1 MENQNEVFLKIIKYL
16 KDSSLHFIHLRFYMI
31 ISNQR
36 KMALVLGNG
45 MFTVGILSIE
55 IDIKIENKE
64 VIAVVKKEIQNHFDY
79 FINFNLNINFNR
91 EYPSCEHTI
100 AQNKCHLSLI

>member
-1 MENQNEVFLKIIKYL
+1 MENHNEVFLKIIKYL

-45 MFTVGILSIE
+45 MFTLGTLSIE
-55 IDIKIENKE
+55 IDIKIEINETIK
-64 VIAVVKKEIQNHFDY
+64 VVFEF
-79 FINFNLNINFNR
+79 
-91 EYPSCEHTI
+91 
-100 AQNKCHLSLI
+100 LSSPLRRVLYLH